1 MLGLLS
7 GLILILI
14 LILFLFPCLI
24 SILNSD
30 FDFDPVFGSI
40 STQILNLIS
49 ILIDDDGETVFNC
62 DSLGS
67 RNTVTV
73 FFNLPTVGFSVNG
86 WTVFFSQQSVRGF
99 AQRRNCDFPSS

>member
-24 SILNSD
+24 SILDSD

-40 STQILNLIS
+40 LTQILNLMS
-49 ILIDDDGETVFNC
+49 ILIDDDRETVFNC

-67 RNTVTV
+67 RNTETV
-73 FFNLPTVGFSVNG
+73 FF
-86 WTVFFSQQSVRGF
+86 
-99 AQRRNCDFPSS
+99 